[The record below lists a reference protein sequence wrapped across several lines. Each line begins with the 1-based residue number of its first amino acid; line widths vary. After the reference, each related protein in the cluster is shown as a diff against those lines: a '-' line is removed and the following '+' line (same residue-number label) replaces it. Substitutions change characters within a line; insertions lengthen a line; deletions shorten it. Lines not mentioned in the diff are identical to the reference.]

1 MSTHLAAV
9 PVDANQLDLL
19 ALVADNSTPLGRLHD
34 LDFHAAC
41 IEDGR
46 AHDGYVSTSRVSA
59 ILHRRLRDFNPRSL
73 SAKWSGACGPDGFLD
88 KTDIDDPID
97 PTHSRGNGNKSTKLR
112 RLRGWSP

>member
-1 MSTHLAAV
+1 MTQLAAS
-9 PVDANQLDLL
+9 PVAAEQLDLL
-19 ALVADNSTPLGRLHD
+19 SLVADADTPLGRLHD
-34 LDFHAAC
+34 LDFRAAC

-59 ILHRRLRDFNPRSL
+59 ILHARLRDFSPRSL
-73 SAKWSGACGPDGFLD
+73 SAKWAGACGPDGFLD